1 MSPWMTRGLTK
12 GVLTTRYPHLRPQE
26 PSGLRT
32 AVEVRGQ
39 SRIAPGVLQ
48 ALCPTGAIAADGSS
62 IPTLDHGRCILCGNC
77 VAADPEAFAWSD
89 TLEVAEWAPRSPHFA
104 QQAQQATKSSP
115 QRSRL
120 AHSAAIRHIDTGS
133 DGAEEWELK
142 ALWNPYYDA
151 ARLGLTLTAS
161 PRHADVLIVTGCG
174 APGMR
179 EPLRATVEAMPDPKV
194 IVAVGTDAISGGL
207 FGPGVLEL
215 VPVDVVVPGSPPSP
229 LAILDG
235 ILRAI
240 GRSR

>member
-1 MSPWMTRGLTK
+1 MSPWMTRGLAK
-12 GVLTTRYPHLRPQE
+12 GVLTTSYPHLRPQE

-39 SRIAPGVLQ
+39 SRIAPGALR
-48 ALCPTGAIAADGSS
+48 ALCPTGAIAADGGSV
-62 IPTLDHGRCILCGNC
+62 PRVERGRCILCGHC

-89 TLEVAEWAPRSPHFA
+89 AVEVAYPGARREGGDQQPQPASRRSAP
-104 QQAQQATKSSP
+104 
-115 QRSRL
+115 RSRL
-120 AHSAAIRHIDTGS
+120 AQSAAIRHIDTGS
-133 DGAEEWELK
+133 DGAEEWELR

-161 PRHADVLIVTGCG
+161 PRHADVLVVTGCG

-207 FGPGVLEL
+207 FGPGVLDL
-215 VPVDVVVPGSPPSP
+215 VPVDVCVPGAPPSP

-240 GRSR
+240 GRTR